1 MPYQTVYPTAVSNSG
16 NITLY
21 ALASFLTVQT
31 GGTALT
37 NMALST
43 YAMETW
49 AMWANQTGT
58 TNTQYLSP
66 RDTTWQ
72 EWCYQRDFWSMNA
85 NTFVRTPVQ
94 PVVPLTPEQLAAQQA
109 RAEADRVVFEEA
121 ARVRA
126 EKNVKAR
133 ARAKS
138 LLMEFL
144 TPEQIEYMDRHGHI
158 PVIGSRGRRYRIK
171 TGGTASG
178 NVSVVDD
185 KGVEQGRF
193 CVHPRQPHDG
203 GSLPLEDSWLA
214 QVLHLQADEDGV
226 LKVANL
232 VSGVNPLRELVPA

>member
-1 MPYQTVYPTAVSNSG
+1 MPYQTVYPTAVSNSC

-21 ALASFLTVQT
+21 DYSSFLTVQT
-31 GGTALT
+31 GGTAPT
-37 NMALST
+37 NMALSPYT
-43 YAMETW
+43 METW
-49 AMWANQTGT
+49 ATWVNQTGT
-58 TNTQYLSP
+58 MNTQYFSP
-66 RDTTWQ
+66 SDAAWQ
-72 EWCYQRDFWSMNA
+72 AWCYQRDYWSITNA
-85 NTFVRTPVQ
+85 RTFTAVQ
-94 PVVPLTPEQLAAQQA
+94 PAVPPTPEQLVAQQA
-109 RAEADRVVFEEA
+109 RVAADRLVFEEA

-126 EKNVKAR
+126 EKTVKAR

-138 LLMEFL
+138 LLLEFL

-171 TGGTASG
+171 TGGSASG

-193 CVHPRQPHDG
+193 CVHPSQPHDG